1 MPRTRRSRP
10 LRDGLAAILYAAG
23 LAALCWAVAAML
35 GTYARLA
42 TFASTDAL
50 PGIALPVLLYVS
62 SHLIRVMRLVILAG
76 DPTVSLRHIG
86 LVHLMTAAVSIITP
100 FKLGEAWRILELGR
114 LLRSMGHAL
123 MIVWMERAFDFAV
136 IAGIVLLAYV
146 AEPSVLATIR
156 PLVLVATVF
165 VIVTACVFT
174 IFPGGLGTLSLFV
187 LRRYDGSG
195 AVRTLRF
202 LQWLREGIA
211 MGPRIV
217 AGKLAPLFV
226 LTLAIWGLELATYW
240 TILAEPETVA
250 RVAGRLATF
259 LSSESLSGV
268 VFHPDGVS
276 DLYSAIVV
284 GTLLAMGVT
293 AGLVWLP
300 SRLGLRRSPSET
312 RRDEHHLHV
321 H

>member
-1 MPRTRRSRP
+1 MRHTRRPRP
-10 LRDGLAAILYAAG
+10 LRDILAALLYPAG
-23 LAALCWAVAAML
+23 LAVLCWAVATMF

-42 TFASTDAL
+42 TLASTNAVL
-50 PGIALPVLLYVS
+50 AVALPVSLYVS
-62 SHLIRVMRLVILAG
+62 SHLVRVMRLAILAG

-86 LVHLMTAAVSIITP
+86 LVHLMTAAVGVIMP
-100 FKLGEAWRILELGR
+100 FKLGEAWRVIELGR

-136 IAGIVLLAYV
+136 IACIVLMAYA
-146 AEPSVLATIR
+146 AEPSVLAAIR
-156 PLVLVATVF
+156 PLVLAATIF

-174 IFPGGLGTLSLFV
+174 IFPGGLRTLSLFV
-187 LRRYDGSG
+187 LRRYDGTG

-202 LQWLREGIA
+202 LQWLREGID

-217 AGKLAPLFV
+217 AGKLAPLLV

-240 TILAEPETVA
+240 TVLSEPETIA

-268 VFHPDGVS
+268 LFHADGVS

-284 GTLLAMGVT
+284 ATLLAMGVA
-293 AGLVWLP
+293 AGLAWLP
-300 SRLGLRRSPSET
+300 SRSGLRRSPSAT
-312 RRDEHHLHV
+312 RDERHLHV
-321 H
+321 L